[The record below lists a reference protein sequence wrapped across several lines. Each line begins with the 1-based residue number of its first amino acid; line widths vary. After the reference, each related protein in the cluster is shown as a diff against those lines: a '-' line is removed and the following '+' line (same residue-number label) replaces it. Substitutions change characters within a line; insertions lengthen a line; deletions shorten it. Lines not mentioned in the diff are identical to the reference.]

1 VEPREGRRDSRKVEQ
16 GCVTNRVRDPA
27 LGLNAWGV
35 DWSERSHDRLAP
47 SHPSWTSVPLNTTI
61 RVFRLSRPFSP
72 TSRSNVCVC
81 FLSVKGSPLIPLCL
95 RKTSGT
101 TRLGHCLT
109 RPRSNT
115 DPCVVLL
122 LLASLQIQLALSRSS
137 IISRFSIPTLPQG
150 PCASVPLRTPKFLT
164 ACHRFRIRL
173 RPCTGS
179 QCQIDQLTSALC
191 WCAGPDCLARVHDAI
206 VCLVH
211 IVQGLVWPAC
221 GSLGNGPSKP
231 ESVSSSQFLSYFS
244 PATPH
249 SLFELSLTLDQP
261 FPDFEHWMST

>member
-1 VEPREGRRDSRKVEQ
+1 MRGVSIGASVPTTASLRLTPPCPSTPRFASFAYPG
-16 GCVTNRVRDPA
+16 
-27 LGLNAWGV
+27 
-35 DWSERSHDRLAP
+35 P
-47 SHPSWTSVPLNTTI
+47 SH
-61 RVFRLSRPFSP
+61 RLHAP
-72 TSRSNVCVC
+72 TSAFC
-81 FLSVKGSPLIPLCL
+81 FLSVMRSPLIPLYL

-101 TRLGHCLT
+101 TRLGHRPT

-115 DPCVVLL
+115 DPCFVLF
-122 LLASLQIQLALSRSS
+122 LLASLQIQLALNRSS
-137 IISRFSIPTLPQG
+137 IISRFPIPTLPQG

-164 ACHRFRIRL
+164 ACRRFRIRL

-231 ESVSSSQFLSYFS
+231 ESVSSSHFYHIFPLQLLTLCLSY
-244 PATPH
+244 
-249 SLFELSLTLDQP
+249 L
-261 FPDFEHWMST
+261 